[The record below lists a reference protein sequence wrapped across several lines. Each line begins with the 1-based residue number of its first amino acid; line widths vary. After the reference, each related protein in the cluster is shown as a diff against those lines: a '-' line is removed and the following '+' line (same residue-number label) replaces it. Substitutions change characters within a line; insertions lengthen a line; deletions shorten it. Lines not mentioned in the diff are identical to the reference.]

1 MLYIHPSS
9 IQGKGLFTSEDLSV
23 GTIILD
29 YRNDLK
35 DWKLIKCSDLN
46 QYQIDHNWNI
56 MVGKSYCLTI
66 DEVSYIHFMNH
77 SREPNCLWHVEDL
90 YIETCSP
97 IAAGSELLIDYRLE
111 KRSNRVSFP
120 SWI

>member
-9 IQGKGLFTSEDLSV
+9 IQGNGVFTSMDLPKGYIV
-23 GTIILD
+23 LD

-56 MVGKSYCLTI
+56 MVGKEFCLTN
-66 DEVSYIHFMNH
+66 DEVSLLHFMNH
-77 SREPNCLWHVEDL
+77 SRESNCLWHVEDL
-90 YIETCSP
+90 YIETSCD
-97 IAAGSELLIDYRLE
+97 IVAGSELLIDYRLE